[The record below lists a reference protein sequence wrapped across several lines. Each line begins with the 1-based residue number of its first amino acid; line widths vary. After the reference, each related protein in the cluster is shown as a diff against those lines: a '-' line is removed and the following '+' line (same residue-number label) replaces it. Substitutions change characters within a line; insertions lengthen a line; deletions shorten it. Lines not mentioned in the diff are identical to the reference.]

1 MDTFIADIKQSI
13 KECFSGT
20 SVTALS
26 SKKPVRGEPKA
37 VRGPG
42 KTPTLTTSQH
52 FRSKFWSA
60 IEWLFDE
67 EIYGY
72 CSQVHKLL
80 KLFIYYDV

>member
-20 SVTALS
+20 SVSALS
-26 SKKPVRGEPKA
+26 SKKPTQRETKAA

-52 FRSKFWSA
+52 FRTKFWSA

-72 CSQVHKLL
+72 CSQVF
-80 KLFIYYDV
+80 LF